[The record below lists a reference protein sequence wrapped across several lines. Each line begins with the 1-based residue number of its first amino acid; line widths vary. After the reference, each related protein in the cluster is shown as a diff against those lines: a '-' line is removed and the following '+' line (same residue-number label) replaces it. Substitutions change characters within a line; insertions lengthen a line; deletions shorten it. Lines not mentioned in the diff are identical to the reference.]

1 MTTSSV
7 ASEIWVGRWKHIRVR
22 QADGVTEM
30 ILHSDDGALVWNA
43 AVHRE
48 LPEALL
54 AVDADPG
61 SKVLILGGAGDSFC
75 NEIDFPSFYRP
86 DADWVDV
93 WYEGRK
99 MLELLV
105 GLNIPIVSVVN
116 GPARIHAE
124 LGVLA
129 EAVLASPDA
138 VFADLAHFT
147 RGATP
152 GDGVHA
158 VWPKL
163 LGPTRGRYF
172 LLTGTD
178 IDAQEALRVGFV
190 HEIHDRAAL
199 YDRAWELARTMAQA
213 SRATL
218 QYTKMALS
226 LDLRRHF
233 ADDLSHGL
241 ALQGQGFWARKAAI
255 QPKDD

>member
-1 MTTSSV
+1 MDDRKQPQE
-7 ASEIWVGRWKHIRVR
+7 AWPGRWESIRVR
-22 QADGVTEM
+22 RADGVTELT
-30 ILHSDDGALVWNA
+30 LHTGGGPLVWSA
-43 AVHRE
+43 TAHRE

-54 AVDADPG
+54 AIDADPD
-61 SKVLILGGAGDSFC
+61 SKVLILSGTGESFC
-75 NEIDFPSFYRP
+75 DAIDLPSFYRP
-86 DADWVDV
+86 DADWAHT

-124 LGVLA
+124 IGVLA
-129 EAVLASPDA
+129 EAVLAAPDT

-178 IDAQEALRVGFV
+178 IDAQEALRIGFV
-190 HEIHDRAAL
+190 HEIHERDAL
-199 YDRAWELARTMAQA
+199 NDRAWHLARKMAEV

-226 LDLRRHF
+226 FDLRRHF
-233 ADDLSHGL
+233 IEDLSHGL
-241 ALQGQGFWARKAAI
+241 ALQGQGFGARKAVLRT
-255 QPKDD
+255 KDD